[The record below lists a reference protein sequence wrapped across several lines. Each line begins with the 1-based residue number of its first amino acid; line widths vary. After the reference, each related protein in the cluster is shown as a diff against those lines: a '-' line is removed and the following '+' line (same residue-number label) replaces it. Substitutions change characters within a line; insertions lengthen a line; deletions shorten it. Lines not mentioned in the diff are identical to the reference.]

1 MRALPCFML
10 RLVQFDHMHIAAA
23 QHGTIVSVRAV
34 DMCVTFWWVHCYLNP
49 WFSTVKK
56 EMLSIV
62 DAILHDGVLVDMR
75 LEEVGVIALTGGGSG
90 S

>member
-1 MRALPCFML
+1 ML
-10 RLVQFDHMHIAAA
+10 RLVQFGHIHVTATR
-23 QHGTIVSVRAV
+23 HRTLILVRAV
-34 DMCVTFWWVHCYLNP
+34 DRCIPSWGVHCYLNP

-75 LEEVGVIALTGGGSG
+75 LEEVGVIALTAGGSG